1 MRGPDGSK
9 ICLEIRKGIAKARLW
24 GVREDD
30 PGCIPEN
37 VALTRKLI

>member
-9 ICLEIRKGIAKARLW
+9 ISLEIRKVIARARLW

-30 PGCIPEN
+30 PGSII